1 MFYSDDWRMTPRM
14 RLQWGAALALVLV
27 GELLGSEPP
36 LDQCVK
42 ITGNEM
48 RYSCNGGEYEI
59 TGTPFQYVNI
69 ECQDSSLE
77 CSRFPRIVFARNST
91 LRNVSVARC
100 ALREPLACFLRR
112 LHVADAER
120 LLLRELRAPLAA
132 RLLDGLSA
140 TTALLLYDRG
150 SSSVQKS
157 IPFAKIASLPHL
169 KELRINRAQ
178 VTLAPDLLQGAS
190 ALKFLELSSDAIA
203 ALPPRSFAGLPSLE
217 SLSLWKNRIADVDN
231 DTFAGL
237 EKVRR
242 LSLNQNR
249 LRELRGAAL
258 SPLRGLEE
266 LSVEKNPLARLRDGF
281 LEGLDLLVNV
291 TISSSESMVLDPRAF
306 ADLKSLSNLVLEEC
320 QLQELPS
327 TVFQGSKA
335 IRTLMLKDNRLERLH
350 PEVFRDQTEMV
361 KLDLSKNR
369 LANISGDLFLTLKKL
384 EELDLSYNRL
394 EFFPD
399 ALFSAL
405 SRLRVLAAA
414 HNALR
419 RVAATAF
426 QGAPLRTLLLAHNR
440 LSFAPPDDAPEY
452 YGLVSCPFNG
462 LIALETLDLSHNL
475 VDDVC
480 EYWRLVMTRLRSLN
494 LSHNRISGLLSP
506 DFSFT
511 GVHVTV
517 DLSYNNISTIIPDPE
532 SFAPQNNLAKFILDH
547 NPLTCD
553 CQIYSFAKLATSSEY
568 SQYFSLESAR
578 CNAPA
583 QLEGTALTQVSL
595 DEFVCQVKCPSVCNC
610 TEVPN
615 RGVVEAVCSEVG
627 TEPSRLT
634 DTVSL
639 KFTREPKSLRNL
651 PFKNVVEIDLN
662 GLHSSEV
669 DFENLPETVKVVNL
683 SGNNLHYLPSDVL
696 ERNVSFALSNNPLFC
711 DCWNQGHVAEL
722 QQHVGKIVDY
732 AALRCEGGTLL
743 GQVDV
748 QRLCDVWK
756 ATVIGVSLTVF
767 GVLCIMFAVLIYRYS
782 FEVKI
787 YVAKYLT
794 CILPEEKYDA
804 SKKYDVFISYAHQDE
819 DFVRDMLLPKL
830 EAPPINLKTC
840 IHSRD
845 WIAGEMIPYN
855 IAKSVEESRRTVI
868 VLSENFL
875 KSIWG
880 LLEFRTAHVQATKEG
895 RTRVVVILLEDVT
908 NKEEMDKEIKAYL
921 RTNTYIKW
929 GEPWF
934 WEKLAYA
941 LPKRGRIMDRGE
953 EKRLQ
958 SIAQKL
964 AKTGLDVQ
972 LNNDGK
978 LVNAAFVKDL

>member
-1 MFYSDDWRMTPRM
+1 M
-14 RLQWGAALALVLV
+14 AALA
-27 GELLGSEPP
+27 
-36 LDQCVK
+36 
-42 ITGNEM
+42 
-48 RYSCNGGEYEI
+48 
-59 TGTPFQYVNI
+59 
-69 ECQDSSLE
+69 QDSSLE

-237 EKVRR
+237 EKVRL

-696 ERNVSFALSNNPLFC
+696 ERNIILNLSNNNLNYLPSEVLNKNISFALGNNPLSC
-711 DCWNQGHVAEL
+711 DCWNKEYVAKL
-722 QQHVGKIVDY
+722 HANIMDY
-732 AALRCEGGTLL
+732 PTLRCKDDMLL
-743 GQVDV
+743 SQVDV
-748 QRLCDVWK
+748 QRICDTRK
-756 ATVIGVSLTVF
+756 FTVIGISLTVL
-767 GVLCIMFAVLIYRYS
+767 GVVFILTVVVIYRYS
-782 FEVKI
+782 FELKVYI
-787 YVAKYLT
+787 SKYFPYL
-794 CILPEEKYDA
+794 LPEEKYDA
-804 SKKYDVFISYAHQDE
+804 SKKFDVFISYAHQDE
-819 DFVRDMLLPKL
+819 DFVRDTLLPKL
-830 EAPPINLKTC
+830 EGPPINVKTC

-845 WIAGEMIPYN
+845 WIVGEMIPYN

-880 LLEFRTAHVQATKEG
+880 LLEFRAAHVQATKEG
-895 RTRVVVILLEDVT
+895 KTRVVVILLEDVM
-908 NKEEMDKEIKAYL
+908 NKEDLNKEIKAYL

-941 LPKRGRIMDRGE
+941 LPKRGKVVDSRE

-958 SIAQKL
+958 SIVNEL
-964 AKTGLDVQ
+964 GKTELEMQ
-972 LNNDGK
+972 QNNED
-978 LVNAAFVKDL
+978 